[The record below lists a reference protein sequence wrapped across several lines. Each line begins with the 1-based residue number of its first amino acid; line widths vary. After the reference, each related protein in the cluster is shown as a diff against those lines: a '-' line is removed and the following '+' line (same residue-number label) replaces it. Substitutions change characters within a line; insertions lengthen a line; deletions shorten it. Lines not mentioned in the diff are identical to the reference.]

1 MKQQVNWW
9 KKKSIR
15 IAIVLFVLICSSCQ
29 SMDKLE
35 IYESDLT
42 ENIEN
47 YGELFEEYNV
57 DAKIAM
63 YEDTEY
69 LQLTFSDGFSALY
82 KYELNYIQ
90 KDLQREEE
98 GYIRSAELHIRINDE
113 TADVFISIGDD
124 RDGVTGGTTGGEFIL
139 PDFSGM
145 LPGRDF
151 KGDDVSIL
159 LSIES
164 WISTQ
169 EMAELYEK
177 AKDMEQ
183 RMLEYNG
190 LDEAMQTQ
198 RG

>member
-1 MKQQVNWW
+1 M
-9 KKKSIR
+9 
-15 IAIVLFVLICSSCQ
+15 LTCSGCQ
-29 SMDKLE
+29 SMEKFE
-35 IYESDLT
+35 IYKSDLT

-57 DAKIAM
+57 DAKIVM

-82 KYELNYIQ
+82 RYGLDSIQ

-98 GYIRSAELHIRINDE
+98 GYIRSAELRIRINDE

-124 RDGVTGGTTGGEFIL
+124 QNGVTGGTIGGEFIL
-139 PDFSGM
+139 SDFSEM

-169 EMAELYEK
+169 EMAELYEE
-177 AKDMEQ
+177 AKEMEQ
-183 RMLEYNG
+183 RMLER
-190 LDEAMQTQ
+190 EASGEAVQTH
-198 RG
+198 R

>member
-29 SMDKLE
+29 SMNKLE
-35 IYESDLT
+35 TYNIDLT

-47 YGELFEEYNV
+47 YAEIFEEYNV
-57 DAKIAM
+57 DAKIVM
-63 YEDTEY
+63 YEDTEH

-82 KYELNYIQ
+82 KYGLNSVQ

-98 GYIRSAELHIRINDE
+98 GYVRSAELHIRINDE

-124 RDGVTGGTTGGEFIL
+124 RNGVTGGTTGGEFIL
-139 PDFSGM
+139 PDFSEM
-145 LPGRDF
+145 LPGRGF
-151 KGDDVSIL
+151 RNDDVSTL
-159 LSIES
+159 RSIES

-169 EMAELYEK
+169 EMAELYKE
-177 AKDMEQ
+177 AKEMEQ

-190 LDEAMQTQ
+190 SDEAM
-198 RG
+198 